1 MFRDSINNSVLM
13 LPMGLQRREDGLPE
27 DLKVFR
33 SRATVTSQH
42 PVMVQSDVGEG
53 RLIPEHNR
61 AVVTSLSLIL
71 LHSGS

>member
-1 MFRDSINNSVLM
+1 MFREHQQFGAHAPDGT
-13 LPMGLQRREDGLPE
+13 PAPRRWPATE

-61 AVVTSLSLIL
+61 AVVTALSLIL